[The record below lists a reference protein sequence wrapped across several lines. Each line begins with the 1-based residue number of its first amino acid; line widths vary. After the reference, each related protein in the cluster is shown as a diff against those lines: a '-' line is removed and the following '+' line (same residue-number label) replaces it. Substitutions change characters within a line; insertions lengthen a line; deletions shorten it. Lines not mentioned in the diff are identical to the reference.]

1 MKSHNFLKFAS
12 IMFAATLASGCVAN
26 CSHTKEAEAIQPVQ
40 QEVPQQEIKKQE
52 EKKPEPASVVS
63 SKPVEKKT
71 EPAPAPK
78 KEEPK
83 KEEPKKAEAKP
94 VSLTTPKPDPKPA
107 VEAKKEEPKKPEPAE
122 DEEYNRS
129 VAQITNGKT
138 IDHDTF
144 NKDKEA
150 VLALIGDLD
159 NVMQEQN
166 YDAWLTYLDT
176 ESINYWSRRNNLQKA
191 QKRLPVKGLSLTSL
205 QDYFKYVF
213 IPSRQG
219 NKMDEI
225 RYETERSVKA
235 VQIRKND
242 KGEYVG
248 DTVFYYLRK
257 IDGQWKLHLPQM

>member
-1 MKSHNFLKFAS
+1 
-12 IMFAATLASGCVAN
+12 MFAATLASGCVAN

-52 EKKPEPASVVS
+52 EKKPEPAPVVS
-63 SKPVEKKT
+63 SKPVEKKP

-107 VEAKKEEPKKPEPAE
+107 VEAKKEEPKKPEPDPAE

>member
-1 MKSHNFLKFAS
+1 
-12 IMFAATLASGCVAN
+12 MFAATLASGCVAN

-52 EKKPEPASVVS
+52 EKKPEPAPVVS